1 MAQTTLLVVSTGGH
15 LREMLELKDRFQPEI
30 GRHRWVTFDTPQS
43 RSALHGEPVDF
54 VRFVGG
60 RDPLNVVR
68 NVAPAEKIIRRH
80 GITRVL
86 STGSAVTIS
95 FFLVARA
102 RGIECHFIESAAR
115 ADGPSTSGK
124 IISRIPGMHL
134 HSQYSGWADSTWSY
148 RGSVFDAYERVEA
161 PAPPEGIKKV
171 VVSLGTYRG
180 FPFQR
185 VVKRLLDILPADVDV
200 LWQTGDTDVSS
211 LGIEGVDTLP
221 EANLL
226 DAMREA
232 DVVVAHAGV
241 GTVLAAL
248 AIGKCP
254 IVVPRRYALGEH
266 VDDHQ
271 IQLAGE
277 LARRNLAL
285 QVDADTL
292 CIEHLRE
299 ASRWRVT
306 RKNAVAAFVL

>member
-1 MAQTTLLVVSTGGH
+1 MPPTTLLVVSTGGH
-15 LREMLELKDRFQPEI
+15 LREMLELRDRFEPAV

-43 RSALHGEPVDF
+43 RSALEGEPVDF

-60 RDPLNVVR
+60 RDPLNVLR
-68 NVAPAEKIIRRH
+68 NMAPAMAIIRRH

-102 RGIECHFIESAAR
+102 RRIECHFIESAAR
-115 ADGPSTSGK
+115 ADGPSTSGR

-134 HSQYSGWADSTWSY
+134 HSQYPAWANSSWSY
-148 RGSVFDAYERVEA
+148 RGSIFDAFERLQA
-161 PAPPEGIKKV
+161 PAAPARIKKV

-180 FPFQR
+180 FPFLR
-185 VVKRLLDILPADVDV
+185 VVQRLIDILPPDVDV

-211 LGIEGVDTLP
+211 LGIQGVDTLP
-221 EANLL
+221 ERELL

-241 GTVLAAL
+241 GTALAAF
-248 AIGKCP
+248 AVGKCP
-254 IVVPRRYALGEH
+254 VIVPRRYSLGEH

-271 IQLAGE
+271 IQLGGE
-277 LARRNLAL
+277 LAERNLAL
-285 QVDADTL
+285 QVDADDL
-292 CIEHLRE
+292 SIDHLHE
-299 ASRWRVT
+299 ASRWLVAR
-306 RKNAVAAFVL
+306 RAAVPPFPL

>member
-30 GRHRWVTFDTPQS
+30 GQHRWVTFDTPQS

-60 RDPLNVVR
+60 RDPLNVAR
-68 NVAPAEKIIRRH
+68 NVAPAVKIIRRH

-95 FFLVARA
+95 FFLAARA

-134 HSQYSGWADSTWSY
+134 HAQYPGWADSTWSY
-148 RGSVFDAYERVEA
+148 RGSIFDAYERLET
-161 PAPPEGIKKV
+161 PGPPGQIKKV

-185 VVKRLLDILPADVDV
+185 VVKRLLEILPADVDV

-221 EANLL
+221 EADLL
-226 DAMREA
+226 DAMQEA

-241 GTVLAAL
+241 GTVLAAF

-254 IVVPRRYALGEH
+254 IIVPRRYDLGEH

-271 IQLAGE
+271 IQLGRE
-277 LARRNLAL
+277 LADRKLAL
-285 QVDADTL
+285 HVDADDL
-292 CIEHLRE
+292 SFEHLRE
-299 ASRWRVT
+299 ASGWLVERRA
-306 RKNAVAAFVL
+306 AVPTFQL